1 MEPQCGNP
9 RLALNFQGWHAFPR
23 FSLISKAPIAST
35 LGRGRGLETGALKY
49 AKSSL
54 ARPPKFLGHRFG
66 GPLCRKNALRS
77 RMSPG
82 DFPRGCRCIRGS
94 LWLHP
99 PPPDGAPVRKSK
111 VPIRK
116 KSALILAMLRS
127 SRFALNFQG
136 FHAFPSFS
144 LTSKAPIAS
153 TLARGRGA

>member
-1 MEPQCGNP
+1 MGVCGYTP
-9 RLALNFQGWHAFPR
+9 PPSPDGAPVRKSKVPIRKKSALILAMLRSSRFALNFQGFHAFPR
-23 FSLISKAPIAST
+23 FSLTSKAPIAST

-94 LWLHP
+94 LWLP
-99 PPPDGAPVRKSK
+99 PPPPRWSH
-111 VPIRK
+111 
-116 KSALILAMLRS
+116 SAE
-127 SRFALNFQG
+127 NQC
-136 FHAFPSFS
+136 FH
-144 LTSKAPIAS
+144 
-153 TLARGRGA
+153 